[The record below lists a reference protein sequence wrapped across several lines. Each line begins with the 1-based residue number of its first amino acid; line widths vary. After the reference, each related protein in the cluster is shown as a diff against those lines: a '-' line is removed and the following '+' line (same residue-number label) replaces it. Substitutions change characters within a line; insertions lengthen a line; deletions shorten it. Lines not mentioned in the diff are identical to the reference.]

1 MRRLITTL
9 AILLV
14 VIVAGMTALVLLVNP
29 NDFRGYMVKQVE
41 QRSGY
46 QLKLDGD
53 LRWHVWPQLS
63 ILAGRMSLTA
73 PGAAQ
78 PMVSA
83 ENMRLDVSLIPLFSH
98 QLSVKQVMLKNA
110 VIRATPDSERQ
121 RPQNA
126 PIGPADSTP
135 AEPAS
140 GWQYDIG
147 HLRIVDS
154 LLIWQ
159 QPGGEEINFRN
170 LNLDMT
176 QDRRQSAALDVAT
189 SVSRDQRTLQLAL
202 KGHMKIADYPHRL
215 SGNVDTLQWQL
226 SGAGMP
232 ADGIKGDA
240 SMLASWQAENQQFSL
255 RQLVASLNDSQLNG
269 EISGKWG
276 AQPDLKVALHATT
289 LDLDKLFGINIDGV
303 SQQAQ
308 AAQLAAANRPP
319 VIAVEKSWSGAN
331 SPLTGMHMLLNLKL
345 DAVRWR
351 GLDLHSVLLD
361 AENRAGEISLNTFS
375 GQVGAGR
382 FSLPG
387 AVDVRQPVAKIALQ
401 PQLQTVA
408 IKPLLR
414 AFRLPQA
421 LDGTLTLNGELAGAN
436 LDMMAAKNSWQGSAQ
451 ANVQNLQVA
460 TLNIPQMVQRAISR
474 SSDRLSAD
482 EASPDGTIQQLS
494 GKMTLNQ
501 GVITLSQLNGEAQ
514 KLSLTGAG
522 TVTMPTEALDMQ
534 LAVKINGGWKG
545 DDRLIAALA
554 ESAIPLRIY
563 GNWQNLQ
570 YSLPVDQLLRRQ
582 VEDAAKS
589 RLNQWIDRNQSNE
602 KAQQLKK
609 QLQR

>member
-1 MRRLITTL
+1 
-9 AILLV
+9 
-14 VIVAGMTALVLLVNP
+14 
-29 NDFRGYMVKQVE
+29 
-41 QRSGY
+41 
-46 QLKLDGD
+46 
-53 LRWHVWPQLS
+53 
-63 ILAGRMSLTA
+63 
-73 PGAAQ
+73 
-78 PMVSA
+78 
-83 ENMRLDVSLIPLFSH
+83 
-98 QLSVKQVMLKNA
+98 
-110 VIRATPDSERQ
+110 
-121 RPQNA
+121 
-126 PIGPADSTP
+126 
-135 AEPAS
+135 
-140 GWQYDIG
+140 
-147 HLRIVDS
+147 
-154 LLIWQ
+154 
-159 QPGGEEINFRN
+159 
-170 LNLDMT
+170 
-176 QDRRQSAALDVAT
+176 
-189 SVSRDQRTLQLAL
+189 
-202 KGHMKIADYPHRL
+202 
-215 SGNVDTLQWQL
+215 
-226 SGAGMP
+226 
-232 ADGIKGDA
+232 
-240 SMLASWQAENQQFSL
+240 
-255 RQLVASLNDSQLNG
+255 
-269 EISGKWG
+269 
-276 AQPDLKVALHATT
+276 
-289 LDLDKLFGINIDGV
+289 
-303 SQQAQ
+303 
-308 AAQLAAANRPP
+308 
-319 VIAVEKSWSGAN
+319 
-331 SPLTGMHMLLNLKL
+331 MLLNLKL

-351 GLDLHSVLLD
+351 GLDLHTVLLD

-421 LDGTLTLNGELAGAN
+421 LDGTLTLNGELAGTD

-494 GKMTLNQ
+494 GKMMLNK

-563 GNWQNLQ
+563 GNWQSLQ